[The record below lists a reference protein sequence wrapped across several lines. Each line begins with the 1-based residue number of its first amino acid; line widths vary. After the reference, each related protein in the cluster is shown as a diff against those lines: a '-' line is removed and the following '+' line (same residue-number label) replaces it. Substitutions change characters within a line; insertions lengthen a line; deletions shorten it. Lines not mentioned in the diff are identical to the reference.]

1 MVWIS
6 AKGIT
11 IMVDALR
18 NPLLGLMC
26 LSMIGCA
33 NMSDDD
39 FAAAGMIV
47 VGVGALV
54 ALALISDSG
63 DEDQKKKDRNSK
75 DRHKN
80 DDRHEHGKSHHGR
93 R

>member
-1 MVWIS
+1 
-6 AKGIT
+6 
-11 IMVDALR
+11 MVDALR

-26 LSMIGCA
+26 LSMVGCA

-54 ALALISDSG
+54 ALALINDSA
-63 DEDQKKKDRNSK
+63 DEEQKKKDRNGK
-75 DRHKN
+75 DRHQN
-80 DDRHEHGKSHHGR
+80 NDRHKPDKSHHGR